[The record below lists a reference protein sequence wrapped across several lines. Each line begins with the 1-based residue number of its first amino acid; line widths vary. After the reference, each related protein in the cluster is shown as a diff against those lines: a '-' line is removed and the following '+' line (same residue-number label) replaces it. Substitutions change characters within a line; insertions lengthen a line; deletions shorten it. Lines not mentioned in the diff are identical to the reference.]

1 MLIFFLL
8 KMLKDFFFIN
18 NQCHN
23 ISICRSIME
32 IICDPC
38 SEKNKKLVAE
48 KYCSD
53 CEEKLCTECAEWH
66 MRCGEFRSH
75 HVIDLSSVGSRIPPS
90 SKINCEI
97 HTDVQIDYFC
107 SQHDVVC
114 CRACLSDSH
123 RSCETV
129 LPLDSAS
136 KDVKNSSL
144 LSDALEELDNM
155 TELLSKMSE
164 NRDDNRKLLKQKK
177 SLIIKQMR
185 AAKSK
190 VLKYLD
196 DIEER
201 LITEV
206 GFVQEK
212 NEEKINREK
221 HEICQ
226 LTSILKDN
234 KQELEFL
241 KDRGSN
247 NQLFLTLRKQI
258 TNIQKTENKIHDMT
272 SAFNEIDM
280 EFEEIKNVNI
290 ETIGSLS
297 QITRPCPIKY
307 KSMKVQHQQ
316 VQQDR
321 RQTLTEFIREG
332 EVNLKHGEQ
341 YWLTDMA
348 VTSDNKLLLCN
359 IKSSHKKVY
368 IYKDYKTYED
378 EISFTS
384 EPYCITVVPC
394 TDKAVVTLPLE
405 SSIQFINTT
414 NNTKDKQI
422 IKIGGWCTG
431 ITAVKDQI
439 YIGVDSKVII
449 LNTDGSRVREIT
461 TDGGDNLNLLY
472 NERNDQLLLR
482 QPGSLCCIN
491 LDGHVIYRYDIS
503 GGRGLAVD
511 QQGHVYISGCESNDI
526 HRLSPDGTFRDIV
539 LSKHDGVNWPEGIT
553 FNNDFTKLFII
564 NNRGKT
570 VLVYIL

>member
-1 MLIFFLL
+1 
-8 KMLKDFFFIN
+8 
-18 NQCHN
+18 
-23 ISICRSIME
+23 
-32 IICDPC
+32 
-38 SEKNKKLVAE
+38 
-48 KYCSD
+48 
-53 CEEKLCTECAEWH
+53 
-66 MRCGEFRSH
+66 
-75 HVIDLSSVGSRIPPS
+75 
-90 SKINCEI
+90 
-97 HTDVQIDYFC
+97 
-107 SQHDVVC
+107 
-114 CRACLSDSH
+114 
-123 RSCETV
+123 
-129 LPLDSAS
+129 
-136 KDVKNSSL
+136 
-144 LSDALEELDNM
+144 M

-234 KQELEFL
+234 KQELQFL
-241 KDRGSN
+241 KDHGSN

-272 SAFNEIDM
+272 SAINEIDM

-297 QITRPCPIKY
+297 QITRPYPIKY

-321 RQTLTEFIREG
+321 IQTLTEFIREG

-431 ITAVKDQI
+431 ITAVKDKI

-526 HRLSPDGTFRDIV
+526 HRLLPDGTFRDIV

>member
-1 MLIFFLL
+1 
-8 KMLKDFFFIN
+8 
-18 NQCHN
+18 
-23 ISICRSIME
+23 ME
-32 IICDPC
+32 TICDPC
-38 SEKNKKLVAE
+38 SEKNKRLVAE

-66 MRCGEFRSH
+66 MRCMEYRSH
-75 HVIDLSSVGSRIPPS
+75 LVIDLSSIEPRIPPS

-97 HTDVQIDYFC
+97 HTDVQIDHFC

-123 RSCETV
+123 RSCESV
-129 LPLDSAS
+129 LPLDLAS
-136 KDVKNSSL
+136 KDVKDSTL
-144 LSDALEELDNM
+144 LSDTLIEQDYM
-155 TELLSKMSE
+155 TEILQKMEE
-164 NRDDNRKLLKQKK
+164 NRDENKKILKQKK
-177 SLIIKQMR
+177 SLIIKQIS

-190 VLKYLD
+190 VQKYLD

-206 GFVQEK
+206 GSVQER

-241 KDRGSN
+241 KDHGSN

-258 TNIQKTENKIHDMT
+258 TIIQKTDKKIHDMT
-272 SAFNEIDM
+272 SAIKEIDM

-307 KSMKVQHQQ
+307 KSMNVQHQQ
-316 VQQDR
+316 VLLDR
-321 RQTLTEFIREG
+321 RQTLTEFITEG
-332 EVNLKHGEQ
+332 EINLKHGEQ
-341 YWLTDMA
+341 NELTDLA
-348 VTSDNKLLLCN
+348 VTSDNKLLLCYDEP
-359 IKSSHKKVY
+359 SRRKVY

-384 EPYCITVVPC
+384 KPYCITVVPC
-394 TDKAVVTLPLE
+394 TDKAVVTLPYE
-405 SSIQFINTT
+405 KSIQFINTT
-414 NNTKDKQI
+414 NNRKYKK
-422 IKIGGWCTG
+422 IKIRELCYSV
-431 ITAVKDQI
+431 TAVKDKI
-439 YIGVDSKVII
+439 YIGGENKVLI
-449 LNTDGSRVREIT
+449 LNTDGSRVRKIT
-461 TDGGDNLNLLY
+461 TNGGVNYNLLY

-482 QPGSLCCIN
+482 QSERLCCIN
-491 LDGHVIYRYDIS
+491 LDGHVIYRYNIS
-503 GGRGLAVD
+503 GYLGLAVD
-511 QQGHVYISGCESNDI
+511 QQGHVYITGRDSNDI

-539 LSKHDGVNWPEGIT
+539 LSKHDGVDTPVGIT
-553 FNNDFTKLFII
+553 FNNDFIKLFII
-564 NNRGKT
+564 NGGLFGGKT
-570 VLVYIL
+570 VLVYSCK

>member
-1 MLIFFLL
+1 
-8 KMLKDFFFIN
+8 
-18 NQCHN
+18 
-23 ISICRSIME
+23 ME
-32 IICDPC
+32 
-38 SEKNKKLVAE
+38 
-48 KYCSD
+48 
-53 CEEKLCTECAEWH
+53 
-66 MRCGEFRSH
+66 
-75 HVIDLSSVGSRIPPS
+75 SRIPPS

-123 RSCETV
+123 RSCESV

-136 KDVKNSSL
+136 KDVRNSSL
-144 LSDALEELDNM
+144 LSDTLEEQDYM
-155 TELLSKMSE
+155 TETLSKMEE
-164 NRDDNRKLLKQKK
+164 NRDENRKLLKQKK
-177 SLIIKQMR
+177 SLIIKQIS

-206 GFVQEK
+206 ASVQEK

-221 HEICQ
+221 LEICQ

-241 KDRGSN
+241 KDHGSN

-258 TNIQKTENKIHDMT
+258 TNIQKTDKKIHDMS
-272 SAFNEIDM
+272 SAINEIDM

-307 KSMKVQHQQ
+307 KSMKAQHQQ
-316 VQQDR
+316 VKLDR
-321 RQTLTEFIREG
+321 SQTLTEFIKED
-332 EVNLKHGEQ
+332 EIKLKPGVQ

-359 IKSSHKKVY
+359 RASSHQKVY

-378 EISFTS
+378 ELSFTS
-384 EPYCITVVPC
+384 SPWCITVVPC
-394 TDKAVVTLPLE
+394 TDKAVVTLPYE
-405 SSIQFINTT
+405 GSIQFINTT
-414 NNTKDKQI
+414 NNTKGNK
-422 IKIGGWCTG
+422 IKIGERCWSV
-431 ITAVKDQI
+431 TAGKDKI
-439 YIGVDSKVII
+439 YIGGDNKVII
-449 LNTDGSRVREIT
+449 LNTEGSFVRKIT
-461 TDGGDNLNLLY
+461 TNRDSIFNNNLLY

-482 QPGSLCCIN
+482 QDGGLCCIN

-503 GGRGLAVD
+503 GDRGLAVD
-511 QQGHVYISGCESNDI
+511 QQGHVYTSGTDDI

-539 LSKHDGVNWPEGIT
+539 LSKHDGVDWPWSIT

-564 NNRGKT
+564 NRGGKT
-570 VLVYIL
+570 VLVYSCK